1 MLTKGIVEK
10 ARFLVKKKYNM
21 YESNYGFEEEEIL
34 KILEKEKVRTKN
46 INVIFLFVDVT
57 IAVTILVVQGYL

>member
-1 MLTKGIVEK
+1 MEK
-10 ARFLVKKKYNM
+10 ARFLVQKKYNV
-21 YESNYGFEEEEIL
+21 YEINYGFEEEEIL

-57 IAVTILVVQGYL
+57 IAVTILIVQGYL